1 MSAANLT
8 LAAIR
13 LSLAGLG
20 ETAAGALAAALLNLS
35 SASRAL
41 HLFTIVSACG

>member
-1 MSAANLT
+1 MPAANMA

-20 ETAAGALAAALLNLS
+20 KTAAGALAATLLNLS
-35 SASRAL
+35 SAS
-41 HLFTIVSACG
+41 

>member
-1 MSAANLT
+1 MT

-20 ETAAGALAAALLNLS
+20 EAAAGALAAALLNLS
-35 SASRAL
+35 SASGTSD
-41 HLFTIVSACG
+41 LFTVVSTGG